1 MATVRPYHK
10 PRTHGEIMKLMFDQ
24 PGKYDP
30 YFEHLFAGVAEH
42 SPYRA
47 PAS

>member
-1 MATVRPYHK
+1 MA
-10 PRTHGEIMKLMFDQ
+10 LMFDQQ

-30 YFEHLFAGVAEH
+30 YFEVLFAGVAEH

-47 PAS
+47 AAG